1 MRHLVDPREKLLFD
15 LHADW
20 LSPTLQ
26 RELAEGWQGLFR
38 RSLLEL
44 LPAQELGRKLHECI
58 GRPSKELY
66 SVAGLLL
73 VMELKDWTVDEA
85 VHAYRF
91 DLALQYALNLPPGG
105 RELCEKTIDRYR
117 KVFREDELAQ
127 SVMQRVTAKLVEL
140 TQVRVERQRLDS
152 THVFSHM
159 AVLGRSRLMIVV
171 AKNFLKALRKRDE
184 AAYLALP
191 EPLRA
196 RYETSPE
203 RLFGATGKDPEKK
216 KRLRQEVAEDLYE
229 LLTRFETDE
238 RFRTLKAFC
247 DLRTV
252 FEQQCEVKEKK
263 VTLRPKVEATA
274 LCNPSDPDATY
285 DGHKGVG
292 YQTQVTQTF
301 SEEGG
306 GLVTTTVP
314 QTAAERDSQAV
325 VPLVQT
331 LKGQDLKPEEL
342 VADTAYGSDDNVVQC
357 DQEDIT
363 LISPVNVSKLDE
375 TKLHL
380 EDFEIND
387 DGSVKSCPAG
397 HAPESCQRDA
407 DSTTVHMDSRH
418 CQDCDRRDQ
427 CPVKGKKKRGMD
439 YTDAEGRRAQRRKN
453 EKTAEFR
460 EAYSPRAGIEG
471 VMSAL
476 KRRTGLGRLR
486 VRGKPAVFTA
496 IYLKVAGW
504 NILRATALL
513 AKKRKKEIA
522 SLHRS
527 PNPLSNP
534 LQTLISASWRTPV
547 ITGRWLIA

>member
-20 LSPTLQ
+20 LSPALQ
-26 RELAEGWQGLFR
+26 RELAHGWHGLFR
-38 RSLLEL
+38 LSLLEL
-44 LPAQELGRKLHECI
+44 LPAPELGRKLHESI

-66 SVAGLLL
+66 SIAGLLL
-73 VMELKDWTVDEA
+73 VMELMDWTVDKA

-127 SVMQRVTAKLVEL
+127 RVMQRVTAKLVEL

-159 AVLGRSRLMIVV
+159 AVLGRTRLMIVV

-184 AAYLALP
+184 AAYLALS

-216 KRLRQEVAEDLYE
+216 RRLRQEVAEDLCE
-229 LLTRFETDE
+229 LLTRFEADE
-238 RFRTLKAFC
+238 RFTTTKAFC
-247 DLRTV
+247 DLRAV

-263 VTLRPKVEATA
+263 VTLRPKVKATA

-314 QTAAERDSQAV
+314 QTAAELDSQAV

-331 LKGQDLKPEEL
+331 LKGQDLKPDEL
-342 VADTAYGSDDNVVQC
+342 LADTAYGSDGNVVQC
-357 DQEDIT
+357 AQEDIT
-363 LISPVNVSKLDE
+363 LISPVNASKFDE

-380 EDFEIND
+380 EDFELND
-387 DGSVKSCPAG
+387 DGSVKACPAG
-397 HAPESCQRDA
+397 HAPKSCQCDA
-407 DSTTVHMDSRH
+407 DSTTVHMDPRH

-427 CPVKGKKKRGMD
+427 CPVKGKKNPGMD

-453 EKTAEFR
+453 EKTPEFKK
-460 EAYSPRAGIEG
+460 AYSPRAGIEG

-527 PNPLSNP
+527 PNPRSNP
-534 LQTLISASWRTPV
+534 LRTLISASWRTTLSPGLWP
-547 ITGRWLIA
+547 IT